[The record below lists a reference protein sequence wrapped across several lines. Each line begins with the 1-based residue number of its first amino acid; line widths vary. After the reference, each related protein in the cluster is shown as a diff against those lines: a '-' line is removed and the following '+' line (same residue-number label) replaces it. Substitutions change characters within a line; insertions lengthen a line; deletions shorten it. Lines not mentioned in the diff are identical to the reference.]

1 VSVAVAHQVRST
13 GRAALREA
21 AREAVFRD
29 THLAVLHVAESL
41 DHDITEAYRAGISDE
56 IERALGTADLGG
68 LRWELHLAAGGAGG
82 ADVAATILR
91 LSETVSAELLVIGG
105 RRRSPVGKAL
115 MGSHTQNI
123 ILGAR
128 VPVLVMMPED

>member
-29 THLAVLHVAESL
+29 TELAVLHVAESL
-41 DHDITEAYRAGISDE
+41 DHDVTEAYRAGVSDE
-56 IERALGTADLGG
+56 IERALGTPDLGD
-68 LRWELHLAAGGAGG
+68 LRWELHLAPGS
-82 ADVAATILR
+82 ADVARTILGMV
-91 LSETVSAELLVIGG
+91 EKVSAELLVIGG
-105 RRRSPVGKAL
+105 RRRSPVGKAV
-115 MGSHTQNI
+115 MGSHTQKI